1 MEGDAI
7 LDADMLWNSVAVNAN
22 KLERVNTRGLVLCSQ
37 VKIDMVNDFTSL
49 SEYKSAVSWRNS
61 TNTSWWG
68 NYSERKGCT
77 RQMFGWLHQIL
88 AAQPHWLQW
97 TVQTRTSIAKSSY
110 LSSNFW
116 IDALFFC
123 FMALGSATDWL
134 SIYFV
139 ALTSVL
145 ISDRID
151 LRASWYAKFA
161 SEFEKETN
169 HIIQTIQT
177 WSKATNM
184 VVGAFWLVSVCKRAR

>member
-7 LDADMLWNSVAVNAN
+7 FDADMLWNSVAVNAN
-22 KLERVNTRGLVLCSQ
+22 KLERVNTRGLALWSQ

-61 TNTSWWG
+61 TNISRWG

-77 RQMFGWLHQIL
+77 RQKIGWLHQIL

-97 TVQTRTSIAKSSY
+97 TVQTRASTAKSSY
-110 LSSNFW
+110 LSSNFR

-139 ALTSVL
+139 ALTELICVHRGTQSLRQILKSHGNKSYYTNHSDLVKGNKYGGRSVL
-145 ISDRID
+145 TCIC
-151 LRASWYAKFA
+151 L
-161 SEFEKETN
+161 
-169 HIIQTIQT
+169 
-177 WSKATNM
+177 
-184 VVGAFWLVSVCKRAR
+184 